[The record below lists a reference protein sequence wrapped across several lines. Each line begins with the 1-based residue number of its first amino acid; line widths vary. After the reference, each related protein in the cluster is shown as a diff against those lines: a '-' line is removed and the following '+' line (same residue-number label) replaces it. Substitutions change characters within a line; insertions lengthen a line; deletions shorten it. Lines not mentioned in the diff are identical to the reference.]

1 MRRRYLMTQNPKKQ
15 LVYREG
21 EYITCQYNGYYEVGT
36 YRILD
41 EPELF
46 DLSQIYLMV
55 IRVPGSGIELVY
67 EPSRIWGYNEFT
79 PYAVEPGSTFYVDFI
94 MDMSKFNSMAF
105 MFRGCTSLISCDL
118 SHIDLS
124 NCTSLYSTWHSATS
138 LQSLNLSS
146 KDTSKVTNCAYML
159 WNPDETATSALT
171 SLNMSGCDLS
181 NVTTMQGMCHA
192 QNHPGISFNFN
203 NIKTSS
209 KLTNTY
215 AMFYGCKTT
224 TGFDLRCFNFSGVTN
239 ASHMFN
245 NCNTLTSVRFGYN
258 MGAVTNTTNMFA
270 NITTSGTLYYP
281 TGGNFSTVINAKPSK
296 WSASTY

>member
-1 MRRRYLMTQNPKKQ
+1 MQRRYLYTLSKNI
-15 LVYREG
+15 LYREG
-21 EYITCQYNGYYEVGT
+21 TWVRCTYNVFNGSEV
-36 YRILD
+36 RLLD

-46 DLSQIYLMV
+46 DMSQIYLMV
-55 IRVPGSGIELVY
+55 INGKSYEATRTITYTGSSNKLI
-67 EPSRIWGYNEFT
+67 
-79 PYAVEPGSTFYVDFI
+79 VDFI
-94 MDMSKFNSMAF
+94 LDMSKFNSMAF

-138 LQSLNLSS
+138 LQSLNLSG
-146 KDTSKVTNCAYML
+146 KNTSKVINCAYML

-181 NVTTMQGMCHA
+181 NVTTMQGMCRA
-192 QNHPGISFNFN
+192 QNHSGVSFNFN
-203 NIKTSS
+203 NVTTSS

-215 AMFYGCKTT
+215 AMFYGCKTVT
-224 TGFDLRCFNFSGVTN
+224 DFNLRYFNFSRVTN
-239 ASHMFN
+239 AGHMFN

-281 TGGNFSTVINAKPSK
+281 AGANFSTVISAKPSK
-296 WSASTY
+296 WSASAY